1 MLLLVLQFIGLAA
14 VIVIFG
20 IMLAKYA
27 DAIADVTGLGRTL
40 AGLVLLAAATSL
52 PELAVDCSFALS
64 EAPDF
69 AVGALVGSSLFNL
82 LILGVMDFSHRY
94 PDRIFSAASS
104 KHILSASTSLLL
116 TGVVIL
122 FLVLSQQ
129 NLKFVWNGFGLGPFV
144 IFVLYI
150 LSLRMVYMS
159 EKDEEEEASSDGMTL
174 RRALI
179 GYLVTT
185 AIIFFAAS
193 ALAPTSEKLAEVTG
207 LGGTFVGSTFVALTT
222 SLPELVTTA
231 AAVRMGSF
239 DLAIGNVLGSNNF
252 NMAILFPVDCVY
264 RKGTLLGDAELSHA
278 ITGCIVMVI
287 TAIAILSMVYRPRKR
302 NVLLDPGAGMVVVL
316 AILAISALYYL
327 SPASTALP
335 AP

>member
-27 DAIADVTGLGRTL
+27 DAIADITGLGRTL

-144 IFVLYI
+144 IFVLYV

-159 EKDEEEEASSDGMTL
+159 EKEEEEEASADGMTL